1 MQKKIIIISVV
12 VILAI
17 AILGA
22 IYMFAPKKVDKL
34 SNVKITD
41 TYGNEIENY
50 EENTMPFTI
59 EKDKEEVKISVNGKK
74 YNSGERI
81 YKVGKYKVVVEYENK
96 KEQSTVAIKQVEK
109 SEEHIYKIYVVSET
123 LQTLLAN
130 LNISSNANQKG
141 FIWTA
146 RTSTLNMEK
155 MKENIPNL
163 QISNN
168 NGTVKPDEFKKN
180 ILPEIKEY
188 VKKVLQEDPNAYFEL
203 YMEEDK
209 FYVELELFGKI
220 GLDDS
225 RYEVTMYTNGTLGY
239 VRQYEITGANKYE
252 RFRKEKEDYMGIVET
267 IKNNTIETNDYPGSY
282 LVDSKSTVFAQ
293 ELNYDYMY
301 ISTLLRDNIKLLLQY
316 PEMIKFEDKE
326 ISKEMQEAKI
336 EKIVMK
342 DEFSKLEEQE
352 KQIFFDHIG
361 LNKEELDQNYFTDET
376 KEYLIITGTTP
387 FYGEYNNQEK
397 FESIIKQV
405 SEEYGKEYV
414 LLYKPHP
421 RALPTEEQEKFLNNL
436 GIKVLPGKLPMEAI
450 SFVYPNLKLGGF
462 DSSLYMS
469 TDKGETLFFFASD
482 KNELWSPL
490 DVLYDTVF
498 SNAKFYN

>member
-1 MQKKIIIISVV
+1 MKNKMKKKIVIALIVV
-12 VILAI
+12 VLAI
-17 AILGA
+17 AIWGA
-22 IYMFAPKKVDKL
+22 IYIFAPRKVEKL
-34 SNVKITD
+34 SNVKIID

-59 EKDKEEVKISVNGKK
+59 EKDKEDVKILVNGKE
-74 YNSGERI
+74 YNNGERI
-81 YKVGKYKVVVEYENK
+81 YKVGEYKVLVEYENK
-96 KEQSTVAIKQVEK
+96 KELSNITIKPVEK
-109 SEEHIYKIYVVSET
+109 TEENTYKIYVVSET

-130 LNISSNANQKG
+130 LNISSNVNQKG

-146 RTSTLNMEK
+146 RTSTLDMEK

-168 NGTVKPDEFKKN
+168 NGTVEPGVFKEN

-188 VKKVLQEDPNAYFEL
+188 VKKVLQEDKNAYFEL

-225 RYEVTMYTNGTLGY
+225 RYEVIMYTNGTLGY
-239 VRQYEITGANKYE
+239 VRQYEITESNKYE
-252 RFRKEKEDYMGIVET
+252 RFCQEKEDYMNIVET
-267 IKNNTIETNDYPGSY
+267 VKNNTIETNGYPGSY
-282 LVDSKSTVFAQ
+282 LVDAKSQVFAQ
-293 ELNYDYMY
+293 ELNLDYMY
-301 ISTLLRDNIKLLLQY
+301 ISTLLRDNIKLYLQF
-316 PEMIKFEDKE
+316 PEMIKFEDEE
-326 ISKEMQEAKI
+326 ISKEMEIAKI

-342 DEFSKLEEQE
+342 DEFSKLDEQE
-352 KQIFFDHIG
+352 KEIFFENIS

-376 KEYLIITGTTP
+376 REYLIITGTTP

-405 SEEYGKEYV
+405 NQDYGEKYV
-414 LLYKPHP
+414 ILYKPHP

-469 TDKGETLFFFASD
+469 TDKGETLFFFAAD
-482 KNELWSPL
+482 KIS
-490 DVLYDTVF
+490 YG
-498 SNAKFYN
+498 